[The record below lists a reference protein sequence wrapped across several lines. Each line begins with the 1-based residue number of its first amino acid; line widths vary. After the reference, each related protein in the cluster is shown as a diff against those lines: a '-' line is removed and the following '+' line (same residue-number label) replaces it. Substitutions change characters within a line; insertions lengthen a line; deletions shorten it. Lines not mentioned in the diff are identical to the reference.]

1 MVVIACNPKASI
13 EGLKEKN
20 VAGGSG
26 THLWRQEEFCEFEAS
41 LVFIANKCQAS
52 QGDRVRPFPKTINEE
67 AGKSGPWWRASATYK
82 GANSYLQPQSQGV
95 QGPLLTS
102 TGNAHM

>member
-41 LVFIANKCQAS
+41 QV
-52 QGDRVRPFPKTINEE
+52 
-67 AGKSGPWWRASATYK
+67 
-82 GANSYLQPQSQGV
+82 
-95 QGPLLTS
+95 
-102 TGNAHM
+102 